1 MSSSKLQTT
10 MKKFLFEGFWND
22 DTFDKLAF
30 DSMGHVG
37 SGREKSAAAELVG
50 PALPTF
56 AATCAPSASIASDYV
71 LLSAISTPVTQSPLP
86 ELDIQ
91 VPDTVF
97 A

>member
-1 MSSSKLQTT
+1 
-10 MKKFLFEGFWND
+10 
-22 DTFDKLAF
+22 
-30 DSMGHVG
+30 
-37 SGREKSAAAELVG
+37 
-50 PALPTF
+50 
-56 AATCAPSASIASDYV
+56 V